1 MMAMVEEAAIEMGST
16 GGSVGA
22 NLNTS
27 SGSVIVT
34 DNMPEDLATETEEE
48 RWRIVA
54 MWMWLTRMD
63 KGRRTGEFNYIRIR
77 VIKSP
82 PVVIHGLSFI

>member
-54 MWMWLTRMD
+54 MWMW
-63 KGRRTGEFNYIRIR
+63 
-77 VIKSP
+77 
-82 PVVIHGLSFI
+82 

>member
-54 MWMWLTRMD
+54 MWM
-63 KGRRTGEFNYIRIR
+63 
-77 VIKSP
+77 S
-82 PVVIHGLSFI
+82 